1 MGSVVYQVKDTLQR
15 ISLPGVSRDE
25 LKEQGIA
32 DRRITSFST
41 MEGYLDICMRFAKH
55 CEAAY
60 GIERRS
66 GSITPEMAEA
76 YIQQMRERELSGG
89 YIGKVKAAI
98 RKLDAAM
105 KERGWRDPEEPELL
119 APRGGWHSDRR
130 PGRAYSPQEAREII
144 AEMQENAKGPQT
156 ADVVALQR
164 VAGLRVSEATMIRGQ
179 DLDVE
184 EGKIRAVKKGTKG
197 GRPTVHVDEEHVD
210 LLARLKRRAES
221 HRDDHVFQ
229 GRGHRGQ
236 SLASRTNGSVRHACE
251 RLGIE
256 CYGTHGFRKTRAQE
270 RYRRSREEGLDERE
284 SRRELA
290 RGLGHNRREVTYS
303 YVRR

>member
-25 LKEQGIA
+25 LKEQGMA

-66 GSITPEMAEA
+66 GNITPEMAEA

-105 KERGWRDPEEPELL
+105 KDRGWRDPEEPELL

-130 PGRAYSPQEAREII
+130 PGRACSPQEAREII
-144 AEMQENAKGPQT
+144 AEMQENA
-156 ADVVALQR
+156 
-164 VAGLRVSEATMIRGQ
+164 Q
-179 DLDVE
+179 D
-184 EGKIRAVKKGTKG
+184 
-197 GRPTVHVDEEHVD
+197 P
-210 LLARLKRRAES
+210 
-221 HRDDHVFQ
+221 
-229 GRGHRGQ
+229 
-236 SLASRTNGSVRHACE
+236 
-251 RLGIE
+251 
-256 CYGTHGFRKTRAQE
+256 
-270 RYRRSREEGLDERE
+270 
-284 SRRELA
+284 
-290 RGLGHNRREVTYS
+290 
-303 YVRR
+303 